1 MINELFD
8 YDGWDEAGDFGDM
21 ILYNPTLKQQIGDY
35 PIGTKFWSAEL
46 LHSKGVLN
54 FYIEEDD
61 NDLTVVASFKVKLQ
75 IVGE

>member
-35 PIGTKFWSAEL
+35 PIGTKFFSAEL
-46 LHSKGVLN
+46 LLNQGVLN
-54 FYIEEDD
+54 FYVEDG
-61 NDLTVVASFKVKLQ
+61 NDLTVTASFKVKLQ